1 VLYNAAVRRPN
12 RVARE
17 IKIMTSKWIRGVGA
31 ATVAAVLTLALG
43 CGVDSGAAPADE
55 PKPMAEAPKEEAK
68 PAEAPKEEAKP
79 AMAANEQGKQLFTT
93 YCVACHG
100 AAGLGDG
107 VAGAALNPK
116 PASFADPAFWSE
128 PNRVGDARTDD
139 HIKKVIKEGGAS
151 VGLSPLMAPWGA
163 VVDTDEKLDAIV
175 AYVKSFKP

>member
-1 VLYNAAVRRPN
+1 MLYNAAVRRPN

-43 CGVDSGAAPADE
+43 CGGDSGAAPADE
-55 PKPMAEAPKEEAK
+55 PKPMAEA
-68 PAEAPKEEAKP
+68 

-139 HIKKVIKEGGAS
+139 HIKTVFKEGGAR
-151 VGLSPLMAPWGA
+151 VGLSPVMAPWGA